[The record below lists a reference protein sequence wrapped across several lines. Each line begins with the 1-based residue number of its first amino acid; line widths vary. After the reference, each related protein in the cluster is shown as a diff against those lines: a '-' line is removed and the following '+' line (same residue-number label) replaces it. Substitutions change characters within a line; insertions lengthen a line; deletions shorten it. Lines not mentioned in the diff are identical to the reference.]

1 MAKIVEAISMSHAPG
16 AVGWAD
22 TPPQDQQDRLAQ
34 IHAHLRDRL
43 TAAKP
48 DLIIAFLDDHFENH
62 FRTLMPTLS
71 IGIAESHSGPADYM
85 MEALLFDEKVT
96 LPGRPDIAEEM
107 LRKLIHAG
115 FDVARMGEIEYGNN
129 LLVPFKF
136 IRPEFDIPVI
146 PLFINVFTPPLTPYP
161 RAYDFGMAVRAI
173 VDELPDDLRV
183 AFLATG
189 GLSHWPPVWTEGAPE
204 NDTFLQRMKRYQTE
218 GKGVLAEDPG
228 LYSDLAQYEID
239 MMNANQ
245 WPLGFQHPLV
255 NEHWDREILEAFA
268 NGDVAYF
275 RNLSYE
281 EVEERGGHGG
291 HELLNWVALM
301 GAVKG
306 AAADYV
312 AYEGVVEWICGMS
325 YIAYDAKP

>member
-1 MAKIVEAISMSHAPG
+1 
-16 AVGWAD
+16 
-22 TPPQDQQDRLAQ
+22 
-34 IHAHLRDRL
+34 
-43 TAAKP
+43 
-48 DLIIAFLDDHFENH
+48 
-62 FRTLMPTLS
+62 
-71 IGIAESHSGPADYM
+71 
-85 MEALLFDEKVT
+85 
-96 LPGRPDIAEEM
+96 
-107 LRKLIHAG
+107 
-115 FDVARMGEIEYGNN
+115 
-129 LLVPFKF
+129 
-136 IRPEFDIPVI
+136 
-146 PLFINVFTPPLTPYP
+146 
-161 RAYDFGMAVRAI
+161 
-173 VDELPDDLRV
+173 
-183 AFLATG
+183 
-189 GLSHWPPVWTEGAPE
+189 
-204 NDTFLQRMKRYQTE
+204 
-218 GKGVLAEDPG
+218 
-228 LYSDLAQYEID
+228 